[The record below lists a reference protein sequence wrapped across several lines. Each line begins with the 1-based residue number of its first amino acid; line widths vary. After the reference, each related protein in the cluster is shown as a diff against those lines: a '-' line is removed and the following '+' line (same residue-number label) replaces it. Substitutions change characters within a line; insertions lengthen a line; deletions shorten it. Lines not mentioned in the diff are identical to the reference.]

1 VLTGV
6 FGRWEELVGPAI
18 AAHAHPVSL
27 SHGVLVIGT
36 DQPGW
41 ATQLRFLGPDLLQ
54 RLSAVADDG
63 QIQRVEVK
71 VVAPKGS

>member
-1 VLTGV
+1 V
-6 FGRWEELVGPAI
+6 FGRWEELVGTAI
-18 AAHAHPVSL
+18 AAHAFPLSL

-36 DQPGW
+36 EQPAW

-54 RLSAVADDG
+54 RLSAVAGDG

-71 VVAPKGS
+71 VVVPKGS